1 MSSLDSFSK
10 FYRLANGLADYV
22 ADDMTRSLP
31 QSTPAPVV
39 GGGGS
44 VDNSRLTE
52 IEFKLE
58 RLSLITHALWDLLKD
73 RHGYSDEE
81 LNDWINLTDLKDGRL
96 DGRYKVN
103 TPPLNCPKCGRVV
116 SRTQNRCIY
125 CGGIASP
132 AVPFDRVG

>member
-1 MSSLDSFSK
+1 MSSPDAFRSF
-10 FYRLANGLADYV
+10 FRLADAALDIREG
-22 ADDMTRSLP
+22 MSQTP
-31 QSTPAPVV
+31 PPAPAV

-44 VDNSRLTE
+44 FDNGRLTE

-58 RLSLITHALWDLLKD
+58 RLSLITHSLWELLKD
-73 RHGYSDEE
+73 RHGYTDEE

-96 DGRYKVN
+96 DGRYKAN

-116 SRTQNRCIY
+116 GRTQGRCIY

-132 AVPFDRVG
+132 TQPFDRVG